1 VHGQHLT
8 LRSGLFWH
16 DRSEFLS
23 VLNEFDLFHQHA
35 VQITPLH
42 VNLCKAGSVH
52 RTNEEDEM
60 NEVMLSGNNYTLVY
74 NALSFGTAVM
84 FGAFVYFLTQIK
96 SVNKEYRS
104 GVAVSAVVVGIAGYH
119 YFRIWSDFGDKT
131 MNEGYRYADWL
142 ITVPLLVIELL
153 IVLGVSNEIR
163 KGLMWKLVPATVLM
177 IGLGYP
183 GEVSS
188 DNGTKWLFWVLA
200 MIPFI
205 YILWVLYGQLQ
216 AASSRESGAVAG
228 AIKKATAVLLVT
240 WCVYPIAYLFPVFD
254 ASSEGLEVLR
264 QVGYTFADITAKALY
279 GLMILGIAKAR
290 SADES

>member
-1 VHGQHLT
+1 
-8 LRSGLFWH
+8 
-16 DRSEFLS
+16 
-23 VLNEFDLFHQHA
+23 
-35 VQITPLH
+35 
-42 VNLCKAGSVH
+42 
-52 RTNEEDEM
+52 M
-60 NEVMLSGNNYTLVY
+60 NEVMLTGDNYTLVY

-84 FGAFVYFLTQIK
+84 LGAFVYFLTQIN
-96 SVNKEYRS
+96 SVAKAYRS

-119 YFRIWSDFGDKT
+119 YYRIWQGFSEGE

-153 IVLGVSNEIR
+153 IVLGVANEVR
-163 KGLMWKLVPATVLM
+163 KGLMRELVPATVLM
-177 IGLGYP
+177 IALGYP

-188 DNGTKWLFWVLA
+188 DNGTKWLWWVLA
-200 MIPFI
+200 MIPFV

-216 AASSRESGAVAG
+216 EASSRESGAVAG
-228 AIKKATAVLLVT
+228 AIKNATVVLLVT

-254 ASSEGLEVLR
+254 ANSEGLEVLR

-290 SADES
+290 SANES